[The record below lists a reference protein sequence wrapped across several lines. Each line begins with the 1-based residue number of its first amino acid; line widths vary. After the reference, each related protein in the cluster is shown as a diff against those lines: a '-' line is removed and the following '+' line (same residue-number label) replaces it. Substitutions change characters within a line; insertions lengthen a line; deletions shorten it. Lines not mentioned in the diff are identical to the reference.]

1 MKKTS
6 LLFLFL
12 FSASLYSQSIL
23 GTWKTFCKNNKE
35 QVLIEVYQK
44 NEKIHARI
52 IKVLDPKLEGK
63 VCEKCKGESKNKPIK
78 GLTIIQNLVRKNSG
92 TLYRGYALDPL
103 SEKYYKCK
111 VIFKNQ
117 NTLKLRSYIGISL
130 LGKTEYWHR
139 VL

>member
-63 VCEKCKGESKNKPIK
+63 VCEKCKGE
-78 GLTIIQNLVRKNSG
+78 
-92 TLYRGYALDPL
+92 
-103 SEKYYKCK
+103 
-111 VIFKNQ
+111 
-117 NTLKLRSYIGISL
+117 
-130 LGKTEYWHR
+130 
-139 VL
+139 